1 MRKTF
6 LLLAA
11 ALAVSAVVVVTAGAT
26 STATPGVTAKSILLE
41 GTFPLSGPASGYA
54 PIPGGMAAYF
64 SYVNAHGG
72 VNGRKITFKYED
84 DGYNP
89 ANTVQITHKYVEQDH
104 AFALVGGLGTEPQTA
119 VRQYL
124 NNNKV
129 PQLFVSTGATT
140 FDRDYSQYP
149 WTIGWQPDYEAEG
162 AIYGKY
168 IVKNLASAKIG
179 VLYQN
184 DDYGQ
189 DYLRG
194 LNAGL
199 TQQHQTQIVDS
210 EPYDLSATTP
220 PAVQVAKLKA
230 SGADTF
236 VIFATPTPTIQAY
249 VIATKLGWTPAH
261 VITNSVS
268 ATDPFLTI
276 ATKSGSTITNGTL
289 TVNYLLDPANPIY
302 NKQPGMKLYRQ
313 IMAKYDPKGNAN
325 DGLNLYGVAKAWNVV
340 QLLQSLGK
348 NPTRAGL
355 MKAARNMSFTAK
367 AAKGKKANPNP
378 FALPGVDIVT
388 KGSDQFPISQVT
400 LVQYQNNTFKPL
412 GKLINGR

>member
-6 LLLAA
+6 LLIAA
-11 ALAVSAVVVVTAGAT
+11 ALAVSAVIVVTAGA
-26 STATPGVTAKSILLE
+26 SSSATPGVTAKSILLE

-54 PIPGGMAAYF
+54 PIPAGMGAYF
-64 SYVNAHGG
+64 AYINARGG
-72 VNGRKITFKYED
+72 VNGRKINWHFED

-89 ANTVQITHKYVEQDH
+89 ANTVQLTHKFVEQDH
-104 AFALVGGLGTEPQTA
+104 AFALVGGLGTETQTA

-124 NNNKV
+124 NDNKV

-140 FDRDYSQYP
+140 FDRDFAQYP
-149 WTIGWQPDYEAEG
+149 WTLGWQPDYEAEG

-168 IVKNLASAKIG
+168 IVKNLGSAKLG

-184 DDYGQ
+184 DDYGN

-194 LNAGL
+194 LKAGL
-199 TQQHQTQIVDS
+199 GSHTSQIIS
-210 EPYDLSATTP
+210 AQPYDLSATTP

-236 VIFATPTPTIQAY
+236 IILATPTPTIQAY

-268 ATDPFLTI
+268 ATDTFLTI
-276 ATKSGSTITNGTL
+276 AEKSGSNIVEGTIS
-289 TVNYLLDPANPIY
+289 VNYLLDPSNPIY

-325 DGLNLYGVAKAWNVV
+325 DGLNLYGVAKAWNTV
-340 QLLQSLGK
+340 QLLQAAGK
-348 NPTRAGL
+348 NLTRAGL
-355 MKAARNMSFTAK
+355 MKAARSMTYT
-367 AAKGKKANPNP
+367 KGKKNANP
-378 FALPGVDIVT
+378 FALPGVSIFT
-388 KGSDQFPISQVT
+388 KGNFQYPISQVNII
-400 LVQYQNNTFKPL
+400 QYANHVFQPV
-412 GKLINGR
+412 GGLINGRGALR

>member
-1 MRKTF
+1 MKKTF
-6 LLLAA
+6 LLIVA
-11 ALAVSAVVVVTAGAT
+11 ALAASAAVVMTAGAT
-26 STATPGVTAKSILLE
+26 STATPGVTAKTILLE

-54 PIPGGMAAYF
+54 PIPAGMGAYF

-72 VNGRKITFKYED
+72 VNGRKINFKFED

-89 ANTVQITHKYVEQDH
+89 ANTVQLTHKFVEQDH
-104 AFALVGGLGTEPQTA
+104 AFALVGGLGTEPQLP

-124 NNNKV
+124 NDNKV

-140 FDRDYSQYP
+140 FDRDWSQYP

-168 IVKNLASAKIG
+168 VVKNFPNAKLG

-184 DDYGQ
+184 DDYGN

-199 TQQHQTQIVDS
+199 TAQHQNMIVS
-210 EPYDLSATTP
+210 TAPYDLSNSP
-220 PAVQVAKLKA
+220 PSAQVQKLKE

-236 VIFATPTPTIQAY
+236 VIFATPTPTIQSY
-249 VIATKLGWTPAH
+249 VIATKLGWKPAH

-276 ATKSGSTITNGTL
+276 AEKSGSDIVEGSISIGYT
-289 TVNYLLDPANPIY
+289 LDPSNPVY
-302 NKQPGMKLYRQ
+302 NKQPGMKLYRA
-313 IMAKYDPKGNAN
+313 IMAKYAPKANAN
-325 DGLNLYGVAKAWNVV
+325 DPLNLYGVAKAWNVV
-340 QLLQSLGK
+340 K
-348 NPTRAGL
+348 
-355 MKAARNMSFTAK
+355 
-367 AAKGKKANPNP
+367 
-378 FALPGVDIVT
+378 V
-388 KGSDQFPISQVT
+388 
-400 LVQYQNNTFKPL
+400 
-412 GKLINGR
+412 